1 MACKLARLLPLTYLS
16 LGLSHF
22 IPCMAQSGVPP
33 LAQSSMAAQ
42 HLVQVAAERLQIR
55 SEPLE
60 TAPVVGQVIRGEMLT
75 VLEVKSDWIGVAID
89 SSTSQRGWIRQTW
102 LSSEGQLAL
111 QSLMGPGPVSMAQD
125 ATGVEPPATD
135 LSRPVSTPRLVTLGP
150 TDPRQISAPDSRLPR
165 ETIPLPDRWRLMQAL
180 GFKFPWYDPYHQ
192 NVYKGDIPW
201 PNAPINDLFV
211 NIGVVSD
218 NLLEHRTVPTPVAGG
233 ISIRPGAQ
241 DVFGGRSQSVQANTL
256 LMSLSLTKGNTTFKP
271 PDWEFRVSQAVQYNR
286 VRLQEAG
293 ALNVDPSTGPH
304 RTDHFVGTQ
313 ELYADYHLRNVSSR
327 FDFDS
332 VRIGVQPFISD
343 FRGFIFNDLPAGI
356 RVFGN
361 RDNNQYQYNLG
372 VFKRVQK
379 DTNSGLNDLSRQL
392 RNDDVWVANLY
403 RQDFPIPGFTS
414 QWTAIHNRNREH
426 NPYYDN
432 NGFLVRPAYVGD
444 MRGHDYDVTYLGYS
458 GDGHLGWLS
467 DVWRLNLSTSTY
479 WVVGHDTHSPIAQKP
494 QTISAWFHATEIS
507 RDFSWARARLHWMLT
522 SGDKDPYDGR
532 ATGFDAIQE
541 NPQFA
546 GADSSYFMRQ
556 GLPLIGGGGVALS
569 GRNGLI
575 PSLRSSKDEGQSNFQ
590 NPGLTLL
597 GTGIDIDVLPEL
609 RVLAN
614 ISHLRFNQT
623 SMLSALR
630 NENIRSREIGIDYS
644 VGFQYRPYYNQHVI
658 LTGSLAVLKF
668 GAGLTQLYG
677 GTQDRLHSL
686 AFNALLAY

>member
-1 MACKLARLLPLTYLS
+1 MGFKWPSPLAACLCVC
-16 LGLSHF
+16 LSHVA
-22 IPCMAQSGVPP
+22 PSVAQSQMPV
-33 LAQSSMAAQ
+33 LALSTASSQ
-42 HLVQVAAERLQIR
+42 HLVQVAAPRLALYALPN
-55 SEPLE
+55 EH
-60 TAPVVGQVIRGEMLT
+60 AAVVGHVLRAEMLT
-75 VLEVKSDWIGVAID
+75 VVEVQSDWIGIAMD
-89 SSTSQRGWIRQTW
+89 ASGQRRGWIRQMW
-102 LSSEGQLAL
+102 LANEGQWAL
-111 QSLMGPGPVSMAQD
+111 QSLMGPGPALLAED
-125 ATGVEPPATD
+125 LTGVPAPATD
-135 LSRPVSTPRLVTLGP
+135 LSRPVSGQRLVTLP
-150 TDPRQISAPDSRLPR
+150 PADPRQIGGPEVHLPR
-165 ETIPLPDRWRLMQAL
+165 ESIPLPDRWRLMQAL
-180 GFKFPWYDPYHQ
+180 GFKFPWYDPYNQ

-201 PNAPINDLFV
+201 PHAPIDDLFI

-218 NLLEHRTVPTPVAGG
+218 NLFEHRSVPTPVAGS
-233 ISIRPGAQ
+233 ISIRPGAL
-241 DVFGGRSQSVQANTL
+241 DIYGGRTQSVQANTL
-256 LMSLSLTKGNTTFKP
+256 LLSMSITKGNTTFKP
-271 PDWEFRVSQAVQYNR
+271 PDWEFRISQALQYNR
-286 VRLQEAG
+286 VRVQEAG
-293 ALNVDPSTGPH
+293 ALNIDPSTGPN

-332 VRIGVQPFISD
+332 VRVGVQPFISD

-356 RVFGN
+356 RLFGN

-379 DTNSGLNDLSRQL
+379 DTNSGLNDLSRPI

-414 QWTAIHNRNREH
+414 QWTAIHNRNGENSPH
-426 NPYYDN
+426 YDN
-432 NGFLVRPAYVGD
+432 NGFLVRPAYLGD
-444 MRGHDYDVTYLGYS
+444 LRGHDYNVTYLGYS

-467 DVWRLNLSTSTY
+467 DRWRLNLSTSTY
-479 WVVGHDTHSPIAQKP
+479 WAVGRDSRSPMAQKP
-494 QTISAWFHATEIS
+494 QTINAWFHATEVS
-507 RDFSWARARLHWMLT
+507 RDFSWARARVHWMLT
-522 SGDKDPYDGR
+522 SGDKDPYDSR

-590 NPGLTLL
+590 NPGLSLL
-597 GTGIDIDVLPEL
+597 GTGVDIDVMPEL
-609 RVLAN
+609 RLLAN
-614 ISHLRFNQT
+614 VSHLRFNQT

-630 NENIRSREIGIDYS
+630 NENIRSRDIGMDYS
-644 VGFQYRPYYNQHVI
+644 VGFQYRPYYNQQVI

-668 GAGLTQLYG
+668 GAGLFQLYG
-677 GTQDRLHSL
+677 ATQDRLHSL

>member
-1 MACKLARLLPLTYLS
+1 MGIKSQRLLWACLS
-16 LGLSHF
+16 LGLCHLAPSV
-22 IPCMAQSGVPP
+22 AQTQVPV
-33 LAQSSMAAQ
+33 LALSSSTSQ
-42 HLVQVAAERLQIR
+42 HLVQVAAQRLNVHAQPDDKAEVIGH
-55 SEPLE
+55 
-60 TAPVVGQVIRGEMLT
+60 VVRGEMLT
-75 VLEVKSDWIGVAID
+75 VVEERANWLGVAI
-89 SSTSQRGWIRQTW
+89 SSTTERKGWVQQTW
-102 LSSEGQLAL
+102 LQAEGQLAL
-111 QSLMGPGPVSMAQD
+111 QSLMGPGPALMAED
-125 ATGVEPPATD
+125 FTGVPAPETD
-135 LSRPVSTPRLVTLGP
+135 LSRPVSVQRVVTLP
-150 TDPRQISAPDSRLPR
+150 PADPRQIGAPDVRLPR
-165 ETIPLPDRWRLMQAL
+165 ESIPLPDRWRLMQAL

-192 NVYKGDIPW
+192 NVYKGDLPW

-218 NLLEHRTVPTPVAGG
+218 NLLEHRSSPTPVAGG
-233 ISIRPGAQ
+233 ISIRPGTQ
-241 DVFGGRSQSVQANTL
+241 DIFGGRTQSVQAHTL
-256 LMSLSLTKGNTTFKP
+256 LLSLSLTKGNTTFKP
-271 PDWEFRVSQAVQYNR
+271 PDWEFRISQALQYNR
-286 VRLQEAG
+286 ARVQEAG
-293 ALNVDPSTGPH
+293 ALTVDPSTGSR

-332 VRIGVQPFISD
+332 LRVGVQPFTSD

-356 RVFGN
+356 RLFGN

-392 RNDDVWVANLY
+392 RNDDVLVANLY

-426 NPYYDN
+426 TPYYDN
-432 NGFLVRPAYVGD
+432 NGFLVRPAYLGD
-444 MRGHDYDVTYLGYS
+444 LRGHDYNVTYLGYS
-458 GDGHLGWLS
+458 GDGHLGWLL
-467 DVWRLNLSTSTY
+467 DIWRLNLSTSTY
-479 WVVGHDTHSPIAQKP
+479 WVVGHDSYSPIAQKP
-494 QTISAWFHATEIS
+494 QSINAWFHATEVS
-507 RDFSWARARLHWMLT
+507 RDFSWARARVHWMLT
-522 SGDKDPYDGR
+522 SGDKDPYDHR

-590 NPGLTLL
+590 NPGLSLL
-597 GTGIDIDVLPEL
+597 GTGVDIDVMPEL
-609 RVLAN
+609 RLLAN
-614 ISHLRFNQT
+614 VSHLRFNQT

-630 NENIRSREIGIDYS
+630 NENIRSRDIGMDYS
-644 VGFQYRPYYNQHVI
+644 VGFQYRPYYNQHIV

-677 GTQDRLHSL
+677 GAQDRLHSL
-686 AFNALLAY
+686 VFNALLAY

>member
-1 MACKLARLLPLTYLS
+1 MGIKSSHWLTACLCMYLGHVVPSLAQDQAAP
-16 LGLSHF
+16 
-22 IPCMAQSGVPP
+22 MAQAS
-33 LAQSSMAAQ
+33 ATTQ
-42 HLVQVAAERLQIR
+42 HLVQVAAKRLSLRAQPDEKAAVIG
-55 SEPLE
+55 E
-60 TAPVVGQVIRGEMLT
+60 VVRGEMLT
-75 VLEVKSDWIGVAID
+75 VVEVRSNWFGIAMDASAERK
-89 SSTSQRGWIRQTW
+89 GWIRQEW
-102 LSSEGQLAL
+102 VAGEGQLAM
-111 QSLMGPGPVSMAQD
+111 QSLMGPGPALMAQD
-125 ATGVEPPATD
+125 LTGLEPPATD
-135 LSRPVSTPRLVTLGP
+135 LSRPVSVPRLVTLPP
-150 TDPRQISAPDSRLPR
+150 TDPQHIASPDVRLPR
-165 ETIPLPDRWRLMQAL
+165 ESIPLPDRWRLMQAL
-180 GFKFPWYDPYHQ
+180 GFKFPWYDPYNQ

-218 NLLEHRTVPTPVAGG
+218 NLFEHRTVPTPVAGG

-241 DVFGGRSQSVQANTL
+241 DIFGGRTQSVQAHTIL
-256 LMSLSLTKGNTTFKP
+256 LSMSITKGNTTFKP
-271 PDWEFRVSQAVQYNR
+271 PDWEFRISQALQYNR
-286 VRLQEAG
+286 VRVQEAG
-293 ALNVDPSTGPH
+293 ALNIDPSTGTS
-304 RTDHFVGTQ
+304 RTDHLIGTQ

-332 VRIGVQPFISD
+332 IRVGVQPFTSD

-356 RVFGN
+356 RLFGN

-379 DTNSGLNDLSRQL
+379 DTNSGLNDLSRSL

-414 QWTAIHNRNREH
+414 QWTAIHNRNGE
-426 NPYYDN
+426 NTPYYDN
-432 NGFLVRPAYVGD
+432 NGFLVRPAYLGD
-444 MRGHDYDVTYLGYS
+444 LRGHDYHVTYLGYS

-479 WVVGHDTHSPIAQKP
+479 WVTGHDSYSSMAQRP
-494 QTISAWFHATEIS
+494 QTINAWFHATEVS

-522 SGDKDPYDGR
+522 SGDKNPYDNR

-590 NPGLTLL
+590 NPGLSLL
-597 GTGIDIDVLPEL
+597 GTGVDIDVMPEL
-609 RVLAN
+609 RLLAN
-614 ISHLRFNQT
+614 VSHLRFNQT

-630 NENIRSREIGIDYS
+630 NESIRSREIGIDYS
-644 VGFQYRPYYNQHVI
+644 VGFQYRPHYNQNVI

-677 GTQDRLHSL
+677 GSQDRLHSL